1 VLEIGFVWTLS
12 LKHGGT
18 QQVST
23 SNVIG
28 RAGKF
33 NVSFRDVTLS
43 NHAGMVLVKEFA
55 DSLAIAPLINDELKV
70 KRRARG
76 YSEAEAVMGLVYN
89 LVAGGESLSDLE
101 VLRGD
106 PGTKELLEV
115 EEIIAPTTAG
125 EHLRKFSIGD
135 IRDLQRSNRQLQ
147 QRARPHQQSKSCTID
162 LDSSIYEQ
170 SSEKKQGSRKAY
182 NGETGYHPLFAFW
195 EEEGELV
202 HSHLRRGNAY
212 TASKVVWFMQEV
224 LQRVPTQAEKKVRA
238 DSGFYSKEVV
248 GFCESKG
255 LLFGITADQTQP
267 LMNKVRGLSER
278 KWKDLEKYGVAQVS
292 ELRYQPVGWKKSY
305 RYLVKRNL
313 MENKQGELYFRYHVL
328 VTNNEHCRAAEVLVW
343 HLQHANM
350 ENRIKEHKSGF
361 GLEKLPS
368 QRFHANWAY
377 LLIGQI
383 AFNLMAWFKKMVL
396 PDHYHHST
404 IKTIRHQLLN
414 VAGKIVQTGRK
425 LYLVI
430 SDEYRYQDVWEYAL
444 KKLAALAPA

>member
-1 VLEIGFVWTLS
+1 M
-12 LKHGGT
+12 
-18 QQVST
+18 ST

-43 NHAGMVLVKEFA
+43 SHAGMVLVKEFA
-55 DSLAIAPLINDELKV
+55 DSLAIGPLINDELKV

-125 EHLRKFSIGD
+125 EHLRKFSIGA

-147 QRARPHQQSKSCTID
+147 QQARPHQQSKSCTID

-267 LMNKVRGLSER
+267 LMNQVRGLSER

-305 RYLVKRNL
+305 RYVVKRNL

-328 VTNNEHCRAAEVLVW
+328 VTNNEHGRAAEVLVW

-396 PDHYHHST
+396 PDHYQHST
-404 IKTIRHQLLN
+404 IQTIRHQILN
-414 VAGKIVQTGRK
+414 VAGRIVHTGRK

-430 SDEYRYQDVWEYAL
+430 SDQYRYQDVWEHAL
-444 KKLAALAPA
+444 KKLAALSPA